1 MPQTPNSA
9 HPSTGDDT
17 QSPLRWRL
25 IAALLIMVGAYVL
38 YWPSLGYGWTDT
50 DDIQLIVEDAQFL
63 TSGTALPNA
72 FQRALFPRSGAM
84 KQYYRPLVTL
94 TFMADARRA
103 TPLTPRTF
111 HETNN
116 LLHAI
121 SAGLL
126 FAIAQRLINRRALA
140 VIAALLFA
148 VHPAA
153 AQTVAWVPGRSD
165 GLMAV
170 FALVSLYA
178 WIEFEGSGDTEA
190 KNSLHL
196 SRASRSPPRPE
207 RGGASRRYWALGVH
221 CASLLAALLSKETAV
236 AVIPIALTYSLF
248 VTQRYRQLKW
258 GPILAG
264 WFVSSAAW
272 LALRTHEL
280 GGIGASSEFG
290 GWSRSLLMVPV
301 AFGKLLLP
309 VDLQVLATLR
319 DSSIWPALVAL
330 VLLGVAVAMLRE
342 ASRRL
347 FIWAALLVPALS
359 LAPTLAVSEQ
369 LILDNRLYL
378 PLAGIALGILAC
390 VNHALTRRPQTEP
403 LWRMGGLV
411 GGLGLIVLTL
421 RYEGAFESPRAFCE
435 AAVAGSPHLALA
447 HVNMGSTEY
456 REGNLNAAE
465 RQFREAVA
473 IDARWPVAH
482 NNLGL
487 IYMNQGQLVQAEA
500 EFRTELSINPEYP
513 KAHYN
518 LGLILARTGREE
530 ESRLHF
536 ERVVEIVPSDIS
548 AWGELLKYWGPR
560 DAARASDIMRRME
573 QLGVVFHSPS

>member
-1 MPQTPNSA
+1 MPQKTKSA
-9 HPSTGDDT
+9 HPSTGSNA
-17 QSPLRWRL
+17 QSSVGWRL
-25 IAALLIMVGAYVL
+25 IAPLLIMVGTYVL
-38 YWPSLGYGWTDT
+38 YWPALGYGWTDT

-63 TSGTALPNA
+63 TSGTALPDA

-103 TPLTPRTF
+103 TPLAPRTF

-116 LLHAI
+116 LLHAL

-126 FAIAQRLINRRALA
+126 FAIAQRLITRRALA

-148 VHPAA
+148 AHPAA
-153 AQTVAWVPGRSD
+153 VQTVAWVPGRSD
-165 GLMAV
+165 GLMVV
-170 FALVSLYA
+170 FALISLYA
-178 WIEFEGSGDTEA
+178 WIEFEGSSTVPG
-190 KNSLHL
+190 HL
-196 SRASRSPPRPE
+196 SSAAARLLRE
-207 RGGASRRYWALGVH
+207 QGGARRRRWALGVH
-221 CASLLAALLSKETAV
+221 WASLFAALLSKETAV

-248 VTQRYRQLKW
+248 VTRRYGQLKW
-258 GPILAG
+258 GPVLAG

-280 GGIGASSEFG
+280 GGFGTSSDFG
-290 GWSRSLLMVPV
+290 GWSRSLLTVPV

-309 VDLQVLATLR
+309 IDLQVLATLR
-319 DSSIWPALVAL
+319 DSSIWPALLAIA
-330 VLLGVAVAMLRE
+330 LLGVAVIVLRE
-342 ASRRL
+342 VPRRL

-359 LAPTLAVSEQ
+359 LVPTMAVSEQ

-378 PLAGIALGILAC
+378 PLAGFAVGIMAC
-390 VNHALTRRPQTEP
+390 VNHALTQRPRTEP
-403 LWRMGGLV
+403 VWRMVGVVGGLV
-411 GGLGLIVLTL
+411 LVVLTL

-447 HVNMGSTEY
+447 HVNLGSTEY

-518 LGLILARTGREE
+518 LGLVLARTGREQE
-530 ESRLHF
+530 ASQHF
-536 ERVVEIVPSDIS
+536 ERVVEIVPSDIG

-560 DAARASDIMRRME
+560 DAGRAGDIMRRME
-573 QLGVVFHSPS
+573 QLGVVFHSPG